1 MRKTKISAQE
11 KLHTVKNILHGI
23 ESIHAAAKR
32 LSVDPSAV
40 RVWICSY
47 KGNGIDAFTHI
58 KNNYYSHECKV
69 QAVTA
74 YLNQE
79 GSLSAICQRF
89 GLRSPTQLRRWI
101 KRYNSHEELKA
112 SGTGGFSIMTK
123 GRKTTFDE
131 RVEMVQYCIA
141 HDHNYA
147 ETAVKYGISYQ
158 QARSYTLKY
167 EAGGLDA
174 LQDNLGK
181 RKPEDQLTEVERLRA
196 ELKLER
202 AKRKQAEMEISFL
215 KKLDEIERRRD

>member
-1 MRKTKISAQE
+1 MSKISAQDKIYYCKQYVDGKMSQGQIAGLTNVE
-11 KLHTVKNILHGI
+11 KTSVQKWIMKYDSMGETAFLRKGWKNYTKEI
-23 ESIHAAAKR
+23 
-32 LSVDPSAV
+32 
-40 RVWICSY
+40 
-47 KGNGIDAFTHI
+47 
-58 KNNYYSHECKV
+58 KV
-69 QAVTA
+69 QAVKDYIA
-74 YLNQE
+74 
-79 GSLSAICQRF
+79 GIDSKMGICKKY
-89 GLRSPTQLRRWI
+89 GIHSPTQLSKWI
-101 KRYNSHEELKA
+101 LKYNGHEELKA

-174 LQDNLGK
+174 LQDNRGK